1 MSLHPR
7 PNSKADQLAH
17 FFREHP
23 NEWIDGKVLA
33 SLAGGYAWRTRVSDV
48 RRPPFSLTIENR
60 QRRVVAPNGST
71 FVVSEYRHPRA
82 VARDAVEIG

>member
-7 PNSKADQLAH
+7 SDSKADQLAD
-17 FFREHP
+17 FFRARP

-48 RRPPFSLTIENR
+48 RRPPHSLTIENR
-60 QRRVVAPNGST
+60 QRRIRTATGST
-71 FVVSEYRHPRA
+71 YIVSEYRLA
-82 VARDAVEIG
+82 AAGGIVTEAR